1 MIKKIKKFLTD
12 RGWYN
17 IRKETRH
24 FMVGMFLVFLFAG
37 IMQMFTMPISWPL
50 AGLATLGFVVVKE
63 LLIDKVSDVRL
74 LVKELVWYVLGIVAG
89 MFPYYIGI

>member
-1 MIKKIKKFLTD
+1 MINKIKKFLTD
-12 RGWYN
+12 RGWYT

-24 FMVGMFLVFLFAG
+24 FMVSMFLVFLFAG
-37 IMQMFTMPISWPL
+37 IMQMFAMPISWPL
-50 AGLATLGFVVVKE
+50 AGLITLSLVIAKE
-63 LLIDKVSDVRL
+63 LLIDKVRDINT